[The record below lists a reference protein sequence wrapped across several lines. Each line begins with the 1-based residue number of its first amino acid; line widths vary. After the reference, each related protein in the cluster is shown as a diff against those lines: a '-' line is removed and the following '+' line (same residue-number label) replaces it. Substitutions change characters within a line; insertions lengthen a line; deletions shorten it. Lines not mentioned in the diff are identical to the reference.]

1 MALKVLSYNIHHAR
15 GNDGHVNLERI
26 AQVIRDSGA
35 DLAALQEV
43 YASSWPRSHR
53 QVTALTD
60 SLGFHAQLQTNVKRG
75 FFRQG
80 NLILSRWPLE
90 LVLDE
95 QLPFRGEHR
104 GLLVV
109 ALDYEGREVRF
120 ANTHLGLLPD
130 ERKRQRARTAELIDP
145 KTPTILAGDFNSH
158 SRHLPEITGLTP
170 VFTEG
175 FSYSSKKPRKLI
187 DNVLTT
193 NHWTTVKTEI
203 PQTPA
208 SDHLPLLATLDLA

>member
-1 MALKVLSYNIHHAR
+1 M
-15 GNDGHVNLERI
+15 
-26 AQVIRDSGA
+26 
-35 DLAALQEV
+35 
-43 YASSWPRSHR
+43 
-53 QVTALTD
+53 
-60 SLGFHAQLQTNVKRG
+60 KRG

-80 NLILSRWPLE
+80 NLTLSRWPIK

-104 GLLVV
+104 GLLVG
-109 ALDYEGREVRF
+109 DNNYQGQTIRF

-130 ERKRQRARTAELIDP
+130 ERKRQRARIAELLDTSI
-145 KTPTILAGDFNSH
+145 PTILAGDFNSH

-187 DNVLTT
+187 DNVLIT

-203 PQTPA
+203 IQTDA
-208 SDHLPLLATLDLA
+208 SDHLPLLATLELT